1 MKGLELHIQN
11 DDDRAAP
18 QTSRLELWV
27 GSALRQAGFGTS
39 AELTLRIVGEAEMQ
53 DLNYR
58 YRDTPKPTNVL
69 AFAANLPPQLGLPLL
84 GDIVICAPLVETE
97 AGEQGKTMQAHWA
110 HLVVHGTL
118 HLLGHDHVDDSQ
130 ALLMEQLETA
140 ILGNLGFANPYETP
154 VSISERPTTP

>member
-1 MKGLELHIQN
+1 VNDLALHIQN

-18 QTSRLELWV
+18 QASRLELWID
-27 GSALRQAGFGTS
+27 SALRQSGFGTA
-39 AELTLRIVGEAEMQ
+39 AELTLRIVGESEMQ

-58 YRDTPKPTNVL
+58 YRNTPRPTNVL
-69 AFAANLPPQLGLPLL
+69 AFAADLPPQLGLPLL
-84 GDIVICAPLVETE
+84 GDIVICAPLVERE

-118 HLLGHDHVDDSQ
+118 HLLGHDHVDDTE

-140 ILGNLGFANPYETP
+140 ILRNLGFADPYAAP
-154 VSISERPTTP
+154 VGISERPTTP